1 MLQTFSINSWII
13 NVSCILRFAN
23 YPIKYSGTLTL
34 NKTTMGLVLL
44 ILCIQLLLCI
54 PANPFKTLN
63 CPRQD
68 LLPIQVYQF
77 SSKSLKNLT
86 HSLQMQY
93 KSKIY
98 QQSLATKTVFQA
110 NTKLVAELSSTKHLF
125 YFYCKT
131 PCFSCVKYKFLFHL
145 PKLKKHF

>member
-54 PANPFKTLN
+54 RLI
-63 CPRQD
+63 
-68 LLPIQVYQF
+68 LVYQF
-77 SSKSLKNLT
+77 SSKSLKNHT
-86 HSLQMQY
+86 HSFQMQY
-93 KSKIY
+93 ESKIY
-98 QQSLATKTVFQA
+98 QQSFATKTVFQE
-110 NTKLVAELSSTKHLF
+110 NTKLVAELSSTK
-125 YFYCKT
+125 YFIA
-131 PCFSCVKYKFLFHL
+131 
-145 PKLKKHF
+145 KLHVSLA